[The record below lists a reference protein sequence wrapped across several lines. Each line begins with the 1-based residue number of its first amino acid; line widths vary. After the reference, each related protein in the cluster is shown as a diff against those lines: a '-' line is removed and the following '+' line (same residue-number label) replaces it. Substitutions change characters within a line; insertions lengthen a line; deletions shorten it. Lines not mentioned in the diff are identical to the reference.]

1 MRYLLLFV
9 LGLIVGGIAT
19 FYFFVG
25 APRIKQAQTG
35 AALRAP
41 ETAGDP
47 PGTAI
52 LTLDEQFFATLLD
65 SVFRDLNA
73 PAFRLG
79 ALDRE
84 RARDPATGAR
94 YVTTQGA
101 CANQVVVARE
111 GAGTRTGVEL
121 RNDRIAAP
129 IVFSGS
135 YNVMGNCMNFNG
147 AARANVELRF
157 RPEDATLSAQIN
169 VVGVNIDN
177 LPPMI
182 RPFAEPVV
190 TGFVQNAIN
199 ERGNP
204 VTILRGQPLVLN
216 VPVQAAGGTLRAQ
229 AKDVRADVKDGA
241 LRLHITYDFS
251 GARGADTPPPAPTP
265 QG

>member
-1 MRYLLLFV
+1 MRYALLFI
-9 LGLIVGGIAT
+9 LGLVVGGIAT

-35 AALRAP
+35 APVRAP
-41 ETAGDP
+41 DPAGDP
-47 PGTAI
+47 PGTVI

-79 ALDRE
+79 ALQDA
-84 RARDPATGAR
+84 RATDPATGAR
-94 YVTTQGA
+94 YTTTQAGG
-101 CANQVVVARE
+101 CTNQVVVARE

-121 RNDRIAAP
+121 QNNQIAAP

-135 YNVMGNCMNFNG
+135 YSAMGNCLNFSG

-157 RPEDATLSAQIN
+157 KPEDETLSAQIN
-169 VVGVNIDN
+169 VVGVNIEN

-182 RPFAEPVV
+182 RPFAEPLV

-216 VPVQAAGGTLRAQ
+216 IPVQAAGGTLRAQ
-229 AKDVRADVKDGA
+229 AKAVTHEVKDGA

-251 GARGADTPPPAPTP
+251 GARGANAPPPPP